1 MRFACRVTKARIHAL
16 VIFVTIC
23 LSTIKIVTEKHDSV
37 RLHLH
42 CLFCSSLYNF
52 VLVCFRMGYRII
64 SILQIIS
71 LQSSSIL
78 TSDFHIIFSYRIFV
92 PLFIICVCGRGC
104 SCLLV

>member
-37 RLHLH
+37 RLNLH

-52 VLVCFRMGYRII
+52 VLVCFRLWYRII

-71 LQSSSIL
+71 SQSFCIL
-78 TSDFHIIFSYRIFV
+78 TSDFQLVFS
-92 PLFIICVCGRGC
+92 
-104 SCLLV
+104 